1 MPNIFKRP
9 MFKLGGT
16 PNSDGVGI
24 TSGMQRRNYDNGS
37 NMEMFNKS
45 MRESIDSLQ
54 NLGKKDKYD
63 MAMTFSDVVGQGGS
77 IHDMIMNANEIVRP
91 QYQDYKK
98 IQSQLGP
105 MKTNLYKMGAELD
118 IAKMTASKETATQ
131 TRLRAGQLAN
141 QIANQYGGLSSLETK
156 AAANDAK
163 AIQDLATYKL
173 NERISNAKYMDERT
187 VRANALKF
195 VQDIYKDEKEILM
208 TTLADE
214 NSDAYKLLKKAED
227 YIRNTSSYAEGGR
240 VGYNMG
246 MGPVMDDNIQMSE
259 QIDTPQG
266 DMSMTEDVNIMEQD
280 PMAAGA
286 GSAGAE
292 DPYTLLRARLPE
304 EITDDVVRLIAYN
317 PEAFKDFA
325 AIETQEDVINFNK
338 MYQVELVIPAE
349 VQQV

>member
-1 MPNIFKRP
+1 MPNILKRP

-63 MAMTFSDVVGQGGS
+63 MAMTFSDVVGRGGS

-91 QYQDYKK
+91 QYQNYRKMQAQIAPLK
-98 IQSQLGP
+98 FQNLGT
-105 MKTNLYKMGAELD
+105 MT
-118 IAKMTASKETATQ
+118 TASIARDKANKLLDKEYAMGINRQ
-131 TRLRAGQLAN
+131 AEIFLDQ
-141 QIANQYGGLSSLETK
+141 
-156 AAANDAK
+156 AK
-163 AIQDLATYKL
+163 ANLKQGETLDQATIAEYESMKIIAL
-173 NERISNAKYMDERT
+173 GRAFLSMDEAR
-187 VRANALKF
+187 VKALELLQKSE
-195 VQDIYKDEKEILM
+195 DSLD
-208 TTLADE
+208 TADE
-214 NSDAYKLLKKAED
+214 EEIKRIVGILTGNRYGLAH
-227 YIRNTSSYAEGGR
+227 GGR
-240 VGYNMG
+240 PGYNMG
-246 MGPVMDDNIQMSE
+246 MGPVMDENIQMSE
-259 QIDTPQG
+259 QIATPQG

-280 PMAAGA
+280 PGA
-286 GSAGAE
+286 SAE

-304 EITDDVVRLIAYN
+304 EITDDIVRLIAYN

>member
-1 MPNIFKRP
+1 

-63 MAMTFSDVVGQGGS
+63 MAMTFSDVIGQGGS

-131 TRLRAGQLAN
+131 TRERTGNIAKE
-141 QIANQYGGLSSLETK
+141 IANKYGGLLSLETK
-156 AAANDAK
+156 AAANDAQ
-163 AIQDLATYKL
+163 AIRDLATYKL

-187 VRANALKF
+187 IRANALEF
-195 VQDIYKDEKEILM
+195 VRDLYKD
-208 TTLADE
+208 DE
-214 NSDAYKLLKKAED
+214 DLLRAALTEPNSDGAQALVWAEN
-227 YIRNTSSYAEGGR
+227 YIRKGAREAKAYGGR
-240 VGYNMG
+240 AGYNMG
-246 MGPVMDDNIQMSE
+246 MGPVMDENIQMSE

-280 PMAAGA
+280 P
-286 GSAGAE
+286 SASAE
-292 DPYTLLRARLPE
+292 DPYQLLRARLPE
-304 EITDDVVRLIAYN
+304 EITDDIVRLIAYN